1 MRKALV
7 SLAVL
12 ILAVPGLVS
21 ATSHFTVKNQNNR
34 KVTLSIYNGDDSSC
48 IFDAK
53 GESVDSQATKSFTCT
68 GGGKQR
74 CKVEVSVPDYD
85 DDEACEQI
93 TSECGTV
100 ALVVI
105 PDGETLTVEVN
116 YDYCSLSK

>member
-1 MRKALV
+1 MSRALV

-12 ILAVPGLVS
+12 ILAVPGLAS
-21 ATSHFTVKNQNNR
+21 ATSHFTVKNQSNH

-53 GESVDSQATKSFTCT
+53 GGSVNSGATNSFSCT

-74 CKVEVSVPDYD
+74 CKVAVSVPDYG

-93 TSECGTV
+93 TSGCGTV

-105 PDGETLTVEVN
+105 PDGETLVVEIN
-116 YDYCSLSK
+116 YNDCSLSK

>member
-12 ILAVPGLVS
+12 ILAVPGLAS
-21 ATSHFTVKNQNNR
+21 ATSHFTVKNQSNQ
-34 KVTLSIYNGDDSSC
+34 KVTLSIYDGDDSSC

-53 GESVDSQATKSFTCT
+53 GESVDSGATKSFTCT

-74 CKVEVSVPDYD
+74 CKVAVSVPEYD
-85 DDEACEQI
+85 SDEACEQI
-93 TSECGTV
+93 ATGCGTV

-105 PDGETLTVEVN
+105 PDGETLTVEIN